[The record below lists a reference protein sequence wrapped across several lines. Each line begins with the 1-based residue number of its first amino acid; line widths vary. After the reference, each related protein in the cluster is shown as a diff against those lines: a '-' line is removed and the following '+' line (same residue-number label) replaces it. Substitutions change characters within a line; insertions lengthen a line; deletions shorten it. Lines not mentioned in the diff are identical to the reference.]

1 LFTYAQSRNDQRLLE
16 KALHWFGELRPEK
29 NHIVMAYQQL
39 GLPAESSAD
48 SQALLELKK
57 HYCEAH
63 RCLDCAIGNF
73 LLKAPA

>member
-1 LFTYAQSRNDQRLLE
+1 
-16 KALHWFGELRPEK
+16 
-29 NHIVMAYQQL
+29 L

-63 RCLDCAIGNF
+63 RCLECAIGNF